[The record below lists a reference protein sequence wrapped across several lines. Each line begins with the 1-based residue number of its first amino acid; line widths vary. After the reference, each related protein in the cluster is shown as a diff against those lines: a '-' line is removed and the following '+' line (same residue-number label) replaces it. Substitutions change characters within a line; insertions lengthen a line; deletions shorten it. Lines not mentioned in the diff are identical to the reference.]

1 MTYED
6 FKNAIFE
13 HFRSIV
19 ATDTKVSL
27 NQVIKNNGLLLDSLT
42 ILPPNQLIAPSIYL
56 NDFYQ
61 NYLQGES
68 LESIYGKILQIYED
82 NKFPHTKE
90 ISHLLDFNQVKSMIA
105 YRLINYQANK
115 QLLCDIPHLAYLDLA
130 VVFYLLIDDA
140 EFGEA
145 TALIHNEHLTMWD
158 IDTATLYEIATKNTP
173 VLLPFEFTSMN
184 QLITH
189 LLLEELKQNELEEDL
204 DQIHNLL
211 ETLSSE
217 EEQMYV
223 LSNHKKYYGAS
234 VLLYPNVLEEI
245 ATKLQNDFFILPS
258 SIHETII
265 VPFTDQLEKETLQEM
280 VKEINKTE
288 VDEVDRLSDNV
299 YIYSRD
305 LHEIQI

>member
-1 MTYED
+1 
-6 FKNAIFE
+6 
-13 HFRSIV
+13 
-19 ATDTKVSL
+19 
-27 NQVIKNNGLLLDSLT
+27 
-42 ILPPNQLIAPSIYL
+42 
-56 NDFYQ
+56 
-61 NYLQGES
+61 
-68 LESIYGKILQIYED
+68 
-82 NKFPHTKE
+82 
-90 ISHLLDFNQVKSMIA
+90 MIA

-115 QLLCDIPHLAYLDLA
+115 QLLYDIPHLAYLDLA

-140 EFGEA
+140 DFGEA
-145 TALIHNEHLTMWD
+145 TALIHNEHLSMWD

-189 LLLEELKQNELEEDL
+189 LLLEELKQNELEKDL

-211 ETLSSE
+211 ETLSTE

-245 ATKLQNDFFILPS
+245 AIKLQNDFFILPS

-280 VKEINKTE
+280 VTEINRTE

-305 LHEIQI
+305 LHEVQI